1 MLEKKILAFDV
12 KVTKEAQ
19 KLADELG
26 VKIFVGDIIHEVIK
40 AYMKNLKEEKEKELA
55 AADKEAVFPCKLK
68 ILPKGAFHRKYPI
81 IVRVK
86 FLQGIVK
93 VGTPLCILQREDFV
107 VIGRVE
113 TIKNRNRCVDMANK
127 GNEVSIEIV
136 GMNPSRHLKDEDEL
150 VSHISRRSIDVLKS
164 CYRNDPSVDWK
175 LVKELKT
182 KLKLL

>member
-40 AYMKNLKEEKEKELA
+40 AYMKNLKEEKEELA
-55 AADKEAVFPCKLK
+55 AADKEAVFPC
-68 ILPKGAFHRKYPI
+68 
-81 IVRVK
+81 
-86 FLQGIVK
+86 IVK

-107 VIGRVE
+107 VIGRIE

-150 VSHISRRSIDVLKS
+150 VSHISRRSIDATGMTHRWTGAGRRVE
-164 CYRNDPSVDWK
+164 D
-175 LVKELKT
+175 
-182 KLKLL
+182 